1 MDHFSLNRWK
11 FNEINQIYDVAKN
24 KPEEFEEYF
33 NEARNVIKPIPM
45 QEIQKLT
52 ESKISLSEEYDDGK
66 VNMLMFPDESKVNSS
81 DS

>member
-1 MDHFSLNRWK
+1 MDYDFLDSIFPSQLTNKNLMDHFSLNRWK

-45 QEIQKLT
+45 
-52 ESKISLSEEYDDGK
+52 
-66 VNMLMFPDESKVNSS
+66 
-81 DS
+81 